1 MGILIRNFREE
12 DFSGTCLLER
22 GEKGAGY
29 PASVF
34 IRQASVL
41 YPGTFLVATENDEPA
56 GYCIGAVPGNST
68 CEAWILR
75 LRVSLPY
82 RRRHIGSD
90 LIQTLLE
97 ELLRRGIFIVHLSVA
112 PENTSAQAL
121 YRKFGFEVAA
131 FCKGYFGDGEDRI
144 IMELRQGQLSGK

>member
-1 MGILIRNFREE
+1 
-12 DFSGTCLLER
+12 
-22 GEKGAGY
+22 
-29 PASVF
+29 
-34 IRQASVL
+34 VL
-41 YPGTFLVATENDEPA
+41 YPGTFLVARENDELA

-90 LIQTLLE
+90 LIQTLLAE
-97 ELLRRGIFIVHLSVA
+97 FLRRGIFIVQLSVA

-121 YRKFGFEVAA
+121 YRKFGFEFAA
-131 FCKGYFGDGEDRI
+131 FWKGYFGDGEDRI
-144 IMELRQGQLSGK
+144 IMELRQGQSSGT

>member
-1 MGILIRNFREE
+1 MGVLIRNFRQE
-12 DFSGTCLLER
+12 DFSAACHLER
-22 GEKGAGY
+22 GEKGARY

-41 YPGTFLVATENDEPA
+41 YPGTFLVAVENDELT
-56 GYCIGAVPGNST
+56 GYCIGAVPENST

-75 LRVSLPY
+75 LRVSIPY

-90 LIQTLLE
+90 LMHTLLAE
-97 ELLRRGIFIVHLSVA
+97 FLRRGISIVQLSVA
-112 PENTSAQAL
+112 PENKSAQAL
-121 YRKFGFEVAA
+121 YRKFGFEVAT

-144 IMELRQGQLSGK
+144 IMALRLGQPAEK